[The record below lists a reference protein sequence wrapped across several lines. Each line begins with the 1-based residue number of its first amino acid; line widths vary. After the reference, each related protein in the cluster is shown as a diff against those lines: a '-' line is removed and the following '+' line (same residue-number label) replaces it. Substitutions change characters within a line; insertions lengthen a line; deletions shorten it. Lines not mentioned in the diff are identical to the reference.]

1 MPVENQVQNGNKPY
15 AGKLHL
21 HQPLEAISKEIGI
34 DILLRKS
41 RIDVVNEIIA
51 LL

>member
-1 MPVENQVQNGNKPY
+1 MRAMRPHAIY
-15 AGKLHL
+15 TR
-21 HQPLEAISKEIGI
+21 PLEAISTEIGI